1 MLNCREQVV
10 QILAVWSDIQYRRS
24 SSCPEGARRR
34 RKRWFEE
41 EGAEGSALLKECED
55 GDEAGGTNCIGDG
68 LLDGAKEEDLAGAKV
83 EEGFSD
89 EPLWLERSKVEEAA
103 NFEDEEGEWSVL
115 VLVVAVEEEKGE
127 ESGGE
132 EE

>member
-68 LLDGAKEEDLAGAKV
+68 LLDGAKEEEADGHRRVRNDECHGA
-83 EEGFSD
+83 
-89 EPLWLERSKVEEAA
+89 
-103 NFEDEEGEWSVL
+103 
-115 VLVVAVEEEKGE
+115 AVEAK
-127 ESGGE
+127 SSNH
-132 EE
+132 